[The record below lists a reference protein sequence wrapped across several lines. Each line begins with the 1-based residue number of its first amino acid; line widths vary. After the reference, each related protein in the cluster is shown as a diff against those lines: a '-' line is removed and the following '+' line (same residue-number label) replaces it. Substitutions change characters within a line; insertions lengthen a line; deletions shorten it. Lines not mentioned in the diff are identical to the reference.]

1 MKITGAR
8 QKRFLDN
15 PPSDLIGVLLFGPDR
30 GLAKTRAQSLAKTLV
45 PDADDTFGITVLTAD
60 DLSADPA
67 KLSDEMSALSL
78 LGGGRLIRLRL
89 DHERSGQT
97 IAKLIK
103 SFDAEPDRAE
113 AKLIIEAGDMSPR
126 SHIRKA
132 VEAAG
137 HFAAIGCYAAN
148 AKDLREQIK
157 SGLAEKYIGIEN
169 EALEFWLPLLE
180 GDFALA
186 AGEIEKMALYK
197 GYGTIEN
204 AKVTL
209 DDIRAIAAGGQAA
222 SIDVIVAQALTG
234 QIDKCDA
241 AYRRA
246 VEGKTNPVSI
256 LFALQRHMLR
266 LMEAAIKVE
275 GGESASGAVKSLR
288 PPVFKMQEDQFIQQL
303 NNWQPRILNKSL
315 QQCQIAERQLKSTG
329 APAEAI
335 TSRLLIA
342 LSSYAA
348 KRVNG

>member
-8 QKRFLDN
+8 QKRFLDS

-30 GLAKTRAQSLAKTLV
+30 GLAKTRALALAKTLV
-45 PDADDTFGITVLTAD
+45 PDADDTFGVTVLTSD
-60 DLSADPA
+60 DLSSDPA

-89 DHERSGQT
+89 DHERNGQA

-103 SFDAEPDRAE
+103 SFDADPSRAE
-113 AKLIIEAGDMSPR
+113 AKLIIEAGDMTPR

-132 VEAAG
+132 VEASG

-148 AKDLREQIK
+148 TQDLREQVK
-157 SGLAEKYIGIEN
+157 SGLSDKSIGIDTD
-169 EALEFWLPLLE
+169 ALEYWLPFLE

-197 GYGTIEN
+197 GYGTIDN
-204 AKVTL
+204 VKVTL
-209 DDIRAIAAGGQAA
+209 DDIRAVAAGVQSA
-222 SIDVIVAQALTG
+222 SIDVIITQALTG

-256 LFALQRHMLR
+256 LFSLQRHMIR
-266 LMEAAIKVE
+266 LMEAAIKME
-275 GGESASGAVKSLR
+275 NGDSASSAIKSLR
-288 PPVFKMQEDQFIQQL
+288 PPIFKMQEGAFISQL
-303 NNWQPRILNKSL
+303 NIWPARMLSRSL
-315 QQCQIAERQLKSTG
+315 QQCQLAERQLKSTG

-342 LSSYAA
+342 LSTYAA
-348 KRVNG
+348 KRRQ

>member
-15 PPSDLIGVLLFGPDR
+15 PPADLIGVMLFGPDR
-30 GLAKTRAQSLAKTLV
+30 GLAKTRAQALAKKLV
-45 PDADDTFGITVLTAD
+45 PDADDTFGATILTAD
-60 DLSADPA
+60 DLSSDPA

-89 DHERSGQT
+89 DHERSGQA

-103 SFDAEPDRAE
+103 AFDTDPSRAE
-113 AKLIIEAGDMSPR
+113 AKLIIEAGDLTPR

-132 VEAAG
+132 IEAAG

-157 SGLAEKYIGIEN
+157 TGLADKYISIDN

-197 GYGTIEN
+197 GYGKVEN

-209 DDIRAIAAGGQAA
+209 EDIRAIAAGGQAA
-222 SIDVIVAQALTG
+222 SIDTIITEALSG
-234 QIDKCDA
+234 QFDKCDT

-246 VEGKTNPVSI
+246 VDGKINPVTI
-256 LFALQRHMLR
+256 LFALQRHMMR
-266 LMEAAIKVE
+266 LMEAAIKME
-275 GGESASGAVKSLR
+275 GGENANNAVKSLR
-288 PPVFKMQEDQFIQQL
+288 PPVFKMQEGTFIRQL
-303 NNWQPRILNKSL
+303 NIWPARMLSLSL

-335 TSRLLIA
+335 TSRLLLA
-342 LSSYAA
+342 LSTYAA
-348 KRVNG
+348 KNK